1 MEELNVQK
9 KKISS
14 KDMTKISNDV
24 FKLEKYINPTQNS
37 KEIQERIFISFLFE
51 KVSSTYTLNFNK
63 KLFEK
68 ELVNYLEQNNFIYT
82 QKDISDIFENQ
93 KYKYIKD
100 AYFVSKFHDILYH
113 TDVWQ
118 IQVKDENIYG
128 LMLCT
133 IYTEIFTKEELEIN
147 LKKVTNVKKV
157 ERIKK
162 RISAILEN
170 KFTSI

>member
-1 MEELNVQK
+1 M
-9 KKISS
+9 
-14 KDMTKISNDV
+14 
-24 FKLEKYINPTQNS
+24 
-37 KEIQERIFISFLFE
+37 
-51 KVSSTYTLNFNK
+51 
-63 KLFEK
+63 
-68 ELVNYLEQNNFIYT
+68 EQNNFIYT